1 MLIMEAVIPFHLQQV
16 FDREQADF
24 KLQTKLFLKSF
35 LNKFII
41 LRIWNTL

>member
-24 KLQTKLFLKSF
+24 KLQTKC
-35 LNKFII
+35 NQTAFII
-41 LRIWNTL
+41 FKKFF